1 MRLAIVDDE
10 LKFLESM
17 RLILGSV
24 GEWKIVG
31 AFSSAEEALEHLEE
45 SSPDIMLIDINLPGI
60 SGIELTKKVKAIMPK
75 IDIVAFSGL
84 ADRASVFSIL
94 KAGACGYISKGST
107 PRHIIE
113 ELQTLSH
120 GGSPM
125 SPEIVRVLVN
135 DVQERYIDVSGLLSK
150 RERDILMAVEEG
162 LSYSEIGANLYIS
175 PHTVHSHIKNI
186 YRKLEATNRNDAIL
200 KARRKGIL

>member
-1 MRLAIVDDE
+1 MRLAIVEDE
-10 LKFLESM
+10 LNLLESM
-17 RLILGSV
+17 KLILGGE

-31 AFSSAEEALEHLEE
+31 AFSSAEEALEKLEE
-45 SSPDIMLIDINLPGI
+45 SSPDIMLVDISLPGI
-60 SGIELTKKVKAIMPK
+60 SGIELTKKIKALKPSIE
-75 IDIVAFSGL
+75 IVMFSGL
-84 ADRASVFSIL
+84 TDRTTIFSAL

-107 PRHIIE
+107 PRQIIE

-135 DVQERYIDVSGLLSK
+135 NVQECYIDTSDILSK
-150 RERDILMAVEEG
+150 RERDILKYIEEG
-162 LSYSEIGANLYIS
+162 LSYSEIGSSLCIS

-186 YRKLEATNRNDAIL
+186 YGKLEATSRRDAIL
-200 KARRKGIL
+200 KARRKGII